1 MARYE
6 QAIEVYY
13 GQILSRYFLEYDI
26 IVGPYLMKLLQ
37 LWNINVQG
45 KQLPYPL
52 FKKTNKIHLL
62 KYYIYIYVCGYTWSE
77 ISYRISN
84 MEYI

>member
-37 LWNINVQG
+37 LWNINVP
-45 KQLPYPL
+45 K
-52 FKKTNKIHLL
+52 FR
-62 KYYIYIYVCGYTWSE
+62 
-77 ISYRISN
+77 YRNVRPSA
-84 MEYI
+84 